1 MGVPKDVFDEMA
13 DNWPS
18 EIIARTEIKVF
29 TGGLINPRYIA
40 NLDSKGIG
48 PYGRFR
54 SGRKTC
60 YHKRSFVKW
69 LRERSVIEKPSQS
82 IASDPQTFP
91 KKLSAAH

>member
-1 MGVPKDVFDEMA
+1 MAMAKDVFDEMA

-60 YHKRSFVKW
+60 YPKRSFVKW
-69 LRERSVIEKPSQS
+69 LRERSVIENTPHVISENDNQNTTKLHV
-82 IASDPQTFP
+82 AS
-91 KKLSAAH
+91 